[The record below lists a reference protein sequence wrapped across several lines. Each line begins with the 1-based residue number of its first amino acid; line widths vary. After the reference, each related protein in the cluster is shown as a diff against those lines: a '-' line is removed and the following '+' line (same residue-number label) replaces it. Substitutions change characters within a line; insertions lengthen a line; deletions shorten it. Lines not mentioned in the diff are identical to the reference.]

1 MKYKK
6 RIFATLVLVTLLL
19 FCLVINTSTVFAQ
32 DGGGD
37 EGEDDGSQAS
47 GFDDAIE
54 PVTDLVKDIAM
65 SIIKFLTFI
74 GGVIFVLTVV
84 IGAAK
89 GTLGSALGNRMQV
102 SSSLMALLMGGG
114 SLLLM
119 LLAVPLA
126 NNLLEML
133 VDRLLVDEAMNIPN
147 IVEMAGAEGIQASTN
162 PEELLQI
169 PALQE
174 MITDISITIIRVVI
188 TIVTIAFVVAVAFGA
203 LDTQIGTLL
212 GGGQM
217 VSQGL
222 TRIIGSVAGVI
233 FLILSF
239 PLSKWMLS
247 ALVPKILPSITIST
261 PFG

>member
-6 RIFATLVLVTLLL
+6 RIFTTLFMVTLLL
-19 FCLVINTSTVFAQ
+19 FSLAMKPSTVFAQ

-37 EGEDDGSQAS
+37 EGEEEGGQVS
-47 GFDDAIE
+47 GLDDALE

-65 SIIKFLTFI
+65 SMIKFLTFI
-74 GGVIFVLTVV
+74 GGVIFVLTIV

-89 GTLGSALGNRMQV
+89 GTLGSALGNRTQV

-133 VDRLLVDEAMNIPN
+133 VDRLLVDEAMTIPN
-147 IVEMAGAEGIQASTN
+147 IVEMAGTEGVQASTN

-169 PALQE
+169 PALQD
-174 MITDISITIIRVVI
+174 MITAISITIIRVVI
-188 TIVTIAFVVAVAFGA
+188 TMGTIAFVVAVALGA
-203 LDTQIGTLL
+203 LDTQIGSLL

-233 FLILSF
+233 FLVLSF
-239 PLSKWMLS
+239 PLSKWILS
-247 ALVPKILPSITIST
+247 ALVPRILPSITIST

>member
-1 MKYKK
+1 MKNKK
-6 RIFATLVLVTLLL
+6 GTFVTFILVTLLL
-19 FCLVINTSTVFAQ
+19 FSLVINTSTVFAQ
-32 DGGGD
+32 GGGDD

-47 GFDDAIE
+47 GFDNAIE

-74 GGVIFVLTVV
+74 GGVIFVLTIV

-89 GTLGSALGNRMQV
+89 GTIGSALGNRMQV
-102 SSSLMALLMGGG
+102 SSSLTAVIMGGG

-133 VDRLLVDEAMNIPN
+133 VDRLLVNEAMTIPN

-162 PEELLQI
+162 PEDLLQI
-169 PALQE
+169 PALQQ

-188 TIVTIAFVVAVAFGA
+188 TIGTIAFVVAVAVGA
-203 LDTQIGTLL
+203 LDTQIGTLM

-222 TRIIGSVAGVI
+222 TRIIGSVVGVI
-233 FLILSF
+233 FLVVSF
-239 PLSKWMLS
+239 PLSKWILS
-247 ALVPKILPSITIST
+247 SLVPKILPSITIST
-261 PFG
+261 PF

>member
-1 MKYKK
+1 MKNKK
-6 RIFATLVLVTLLL
+6 GTFVTFILVTLLL
-19 FCLVINTSTVFAQ
+19 FSLVINTSTVFAQ
-32 DGGGD
+32 GGGDD

-47 GFDDAIE
+47 GFDNAIE

-74 GGVIFVLTVV
+74 GGVIFILTIV

-89 GTLGSALGNRMQV
+89 GTIGSALGNRMQV
-102 SSSLMALLMGGG
+102 SSSLTAVIMGGG

-133 VDRLLVDEAMNIPN
+133 VDRLLVNEAMTIPN

-162 PEELLQI
+162 PEDLLQI
-169 PALQE
+169 PALQQ

-188 TIVTIAFVVAVAFGA
+188 TIGTIAFVVAVAVGA
-203 LDTQIGTLL
+203 LDTQIGTLM

-222 TRIIGSVAGVI
+222 TRIIGSVVGVI
-233 FLILSF
+233 FLVVSF
-239 PLSKWMLS
+239 PLSKWILS
-247 ALVPKILPSITIST
+247 SLVPKILPSITIST
-261 PFG
+261 PF

>member
-1 MKYKK
+1 MKNKK
-6 RIFATLVLVTLLL
+6 GTFVTFILVTLLL
-19 FCLVINTSTVFAQ
+19 SSLVINTSTVFAQ
-32 DGGGD
+32 GGGDD

-47 GFDDAIE
+47 GFDNAIE

-74 GGVIFVLTVV
+74 GGVIFILTIV

-89 GTLGSALGNRMQV
+89 GTIGSALGNRMQV
-102 SSSLMALLMGGG
+102 SSSLTAVIMGGG

-133 VDRLLVDEAMNIPN
+133 VDRLLVNEAMTIPN

-162 PEELLQI
+162 PEDLLQI
-169 PALQE
+169 PALQQ

-188 TIVTIAFVVAVAFGA
+188 TIGTIAFVVAVAFGA

-233 FLILSF
+233 FLVLSF
-239 PLSKWMLS
+239 PLSKWILS
-247 ALVPKILPSITIST
+247 SLVPKILPTITIST